1 MDRLTSIE
9 IFVKA
14 VESGSFTAAG
24 EALNMS
30 SQLVGKHVR
39 ALEQDLGVKLLN
51 RTTRR
56 QHLTDV
62 GRNFYDRARNILAE
76 MEAAKSL
83 AHEVRAVPT
92 GTLRV
97 SASVSFGVNALAKV
111 LPLYMQANP
120 EVNIE
125 MSLTNRTV
133 DIIDEGFDAVFR
145 VGELAD
151 SGLIGRRLRP
161 YRLVLCASPH
171 YLLQHPPITHPN
183 DLRDHECL
191 GFSFTEL
198 RNRWTFQSPDGIIT
212 VPVSGHLMVDSG
224 EVLLQAAIAGAG
236 ILLQPAELVEKS
248 LRSGELVE
256 VLPDYPVP
264 TRPMHLVYA
273 PDKRMTPKMRSFI
286 DFVVAHFGES

>member
-14 VESGSFTAAG
+14 VESGSFTGAG
-24 EALNMS
+24 ASLNMS
-30 SQLVGKHVR
+30 SQLVGKHVK

-76 MEAAKSL
+76 MDAAKNL
-83 AHEVRAVPT
+83 AHEVRAIPT

-111 LPLYMQANP
+111 LPLYMKENP
-120 EVNIE
+120 EVNVE

-133 DIIDEGFDAVFR
+133 DIIDEGFDIVFR
-145 VGELAD
+145 VGELSD
-151 SGLIGRRLRP
+151 SGLIGRKLKP
-161 YRLVLCASPH
+161 YRLVLCASPD
-171 YLLQHPPITHPN
+171 YLKLHAPIRHPE
-183 DLRDHECL
+183 DLREHECL
-191 GFSFTEL
+191 GFSYSEL
-198 RNRWTFQSPDGIIT
+198 RSRWTFQSTGGLIT
-212 VPVSGHLMVDSG
+212 VPVTGKLMVDSG
-224 EVLLQAAIAGAG
+224 EVLIEAAKASMG
-236 ILLQPAELVEKS
+236 IMLQPSELVAND
-248 LRSGELVE
+248 LASGALVE
-256 VLPDYPVP
+256 VLPEYPVP

-286 DFVVAHFGES
+286 DFVVGHFGAT

>member
-14 VESGSFTAAG
+14 VESGSFTGAG
-24 EALNMS
+24 ELLNMS
-30 SQLVGKHVR
+30 SQLVGKHVK

-76 MEAAKSL
+76 MEAAKNL
-83 AHEVRAVPT
+83 AHEVRAIPT
-92 GTLRV
+92 GTLRI

-111 LPLYMQANP
+111 LPLYMKENP
-120 EVNIE
+120 EVNVE

-133 DIIDEGFDAVFR
+133 DIIDEGFDIVFR
-145 VGELAD
+145 VGELSD
-151 SGLIGRRLRP
+151 SGLIGRSLKP
-161 YRLVLCASPH
+161 YKLVLCASPD
-171 YLLQHPPITHPN
+171 YLKRSPAISHPE
-183 DLRDHECL
+183 DLRKHECL

-198 RNRWTFQSPDGIIT
+198 RSRWTFQSEDGLIT
-212 VPVSGHLMVDSG
+212 VPVTGKLMVDSG
-224 EVLLQAAIAGAG
+224 EVLLEAAKAGMG
-236 ILLQPAELVEKS
+236 IMLQPSELVE
-248 LRSGELVE
+248 RDIASGALAE

-264 TRPMHLVYA
+264 TRPMHLVYP

-286 DFVVAHFGES
+286 DFVMLHFGAS

>member
-256 VLPDYPVP
+256 VLPDYPVA
-264 TRPMHLVYA
+264 TRPMQFVYA

>member
-14 VESGSFTAAG
+14 VESGSFTGAG
-24 EALNMS
+24 ASLNMS
-30 SQLVGKHVR
+30 SQLVGKHVK

-76 MEAAKSL
+76 MDAAKNL
-83 AHEVRAVPT
+83 AHEVRAIPT

-111 LPLYMQANP
+111 LPLYMKENP
-120 EVNIE
+120 EVNVE

-133 DIIDEGFDAVFR
+133 DIIDEGFDIVFR
-145 VGELAD
+145 VGELSD
-151 SGLIGRRLRP
+151 SGLIGRKLKP
-161 YRLVLCASPH
+161 YRLVLCASPD
-171 YLLQHPPITHPN
+171 YLKLHAPIHHPE
-183 DLRDHECL
+183 DLREHECL
-191 GFSFTEL
+191 GFSYTEL
-198 RNRWTFQSPDGIIT
+198 RSRWTFRSTDGLIS
-212 VPVSGHLMVDSG
+212 VPVTGKLMVDSG
-224 EVLLQAAIAGAG
+224 EVLIEAAKASMG
-236 ILLQPAELVEKS
+236 IMLQPFELVAND
-248 LRSGELVE
+248 LASGALVE
-256 VLPDYPVP
+256 VLPEYPVP

-286 DFVVAHFGES
+286 DFVVDHFGAT